1 MSEKVNFEDIQCI
14 IQFLIPKSQFYI
26 MMSEIYISRR
36 WVKLPL
42 AENIRDIGTSVNTVA
57 SLLIEFKKYI

>member
-1 MSEKVNFEDIQCI
+1 MYHTISNTEITV
-14 IQFLIPKSQFYI
+14 YI

-36 WVKLPL
+36 WAKLPL